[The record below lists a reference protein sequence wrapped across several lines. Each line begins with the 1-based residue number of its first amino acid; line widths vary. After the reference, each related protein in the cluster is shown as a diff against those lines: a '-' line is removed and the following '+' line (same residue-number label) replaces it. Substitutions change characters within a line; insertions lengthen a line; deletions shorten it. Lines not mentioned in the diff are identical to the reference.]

1 MVTTAADPF
10 LGGGL
15 GVGVRQLGRFGL
27 GATASGGVV
36 GGELGARFEGVAT
49 FHLDPGRRTG
59 VAPYGGGGVAVVT
72 SSSSTAYV
80 LLLLGIESR
89 PRARRGWFIEVGLGG
104 GLRGSVGLRWRGPSG
119 SNRRSG

>member
-1 MVTTAADPF
+1 MRPV
-10 LGGGL
+10 
-15 GVGVRQLGRFGL
+15 GRFGL

-36 GGELGARFEGVAT
+36 GGEAGARFEGVAT

-72 SSSSTAYV
+72 SSNSAAYV
-80 LLLLGIESR
+80 LLLFGIESR
-89 PRARRGWFIEVGLGG
+89 PRARRGWFIEVGVGG

-119 SNRRSG
+119 SNRGSG